1 MNFKFLSILCLIGLV
16 AFSSCEKEE
25 MKTDTELIAAIQ
37 NASKQEVNDGDL
49 PSAATAALSTEFSEH
64 YTERILLANGLG
76 YELRMT
82 DRDRIDDGCSGSG
95 DDGDRIDDGFYVY
108 FDLDGRQLGDR
119 PNDGSCGGNDG
130 VDEADVDC
138 PELRL
143 NIGDV
148 CGERDGIPVYV
159 DESCECARID
169 QADVDCPDLKANF
182 GDECRDS
189 YRNAGV
195 INRTPIQNNRPPEVI

>member
-1 MNFKFLSILCLIGLV
+1 MKLKFLSILYIVGLV

-82 DRDRIDDGCSGSG
+82 DRDRIDNGCSGSGDDRDRIDDGCSGSG
-95 DDGDRIDDGFYVY
+95 DDRDRIDDGSGSGDDGDRTDDGFYVY

-148 CGERDGIPVYV
+148 CGEREGIPVYV

-169 QADVDCPDLKANF
+169 
-182 GDECRDS
+182 
-189 YRNAGV
+189 
-195 INRTPIQNNRPPEVI
+195 